1 MGRRRVKGL
10 ETALDRNRNAGKFP
24 DWTELKEKSSMGK
37 DGNGVLASLGQR
49 RKAKFGESAR

>member
-1 MGRRRVKGL
+1 MKGL